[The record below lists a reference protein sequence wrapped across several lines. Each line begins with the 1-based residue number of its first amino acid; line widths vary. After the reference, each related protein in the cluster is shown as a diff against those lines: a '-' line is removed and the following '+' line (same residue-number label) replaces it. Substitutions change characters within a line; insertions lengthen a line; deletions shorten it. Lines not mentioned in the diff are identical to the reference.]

1 MKWDEEGFYPPF
13 FHQAD
18 KESDRCQA
26 TFLRW
31 RGAEFLS
38 LGLAAV
44 AALVPRDFAWGLGPW
59 LALAFFAVPVGI
71 RLSQVESKAERR
83 WYDARS
89 AAESMKTATWQY
101 AVGGE
106 SYRIDD
112 PNARS
117 RFLTLVGAICEEL
130 PSWQTGTTG
139 NVSLVTESM
148 ARLRESDLAV
158 RANTYVE
165 HRVINQVNWYGRK
178 AGFNRGRA
186 LRWGAFVL
194 VVEVVALTLGIVNIV
209 RPLGLDYLGALAA
222 IAAGLAGWKQT
233 KRFNELAE
241 AYAVTSNETLLV
253 KESLDTTSED
263 AWAQSVTSAE
273 AAFSREHSMWLA
285 RRQGPLL

>member
-1 MKWDEEGFYPPF
+1 MNWDEDTFYPPF

-18 KESDRCQA
+18 RESDRCQA

-31 RGAEFLS
+31 RGAEFAS

-44 AALVPRDFAWGLGPW
+44 AALVPRDTAWGLGPW
-59 LALAFFAVPVGI
+59 LALAFFALPVGI
-71 RLSQVESKAERR
+71 RISQVESKAERR

-106 SYRIDD
+106 SYRVDD

-117 RFLTLVGAICEEL
+117 RFLALVADICEEL
-130 PSWQTGTTG
+130 PSWQTGSTG
-139 NVSLVTESM
+139 GASLVTEKM
-148 ARLRESDLAV
+148 ALLRKSDLDV
-158 RANTYVE
+158 RVSTYVE
-165 HRVINQVNWYGRK
+165 HRVTNQVDWYGRK
-178 AGFNRGRA
+178 AKFNRSRA
-186 LRWGAFVL
+186 FRWGAFVL
-194 VVEVVALTLGIVNIV
+194 IVEVVALFLGILNVV

-253 KESLDTTSED
+253 KESLDASSEE

-273 AAFSREHSMWLA
+273 SAFSREHSMWLA

>member
-1 MKWDEEGFYPPF
+1 MKWDEGAFYPPF
-13 FHQAD
+13 FHLAD
-18 KESDRCQA
+18 RESDRCQA

-31 RGAEFLS
+31 RGAEFVS
-38 LGLAAV
+38 LGFAAV
-44 AALVPRDFAWGLGPW
+44 AALVPRDVAWGVGPW
-59 LALAFFAVPVGI
+59 LALAFFALPVGI

-89 AAESMKTATWQY
+89 AAESMKSATWQY

-106 SYRIDD
+106 SYRIKD

-117 RFLTLVGAICEEL
+117 RFLALSSDICAEL

-139 NVSLVTESM
+139 DGSLVTESM
-148 ARLRESDLAV
+148 ALLRESDLDN
-158 RANTYVE
+158 RASTYIE
-165 HRVINQVNWYGRK
+165 NRVINQVNWYGRK
-178 AGFNRGRA
+178 ARFNRSRA
-186 LRWGAFVL
+186 CRWGAFVL
-194 VVEVVALTLGIVNIV
+194 VVEAFALSLGIANVV

-241 AYAVTSNETLLV
+241 VYEVTRNGTLHV
-253 KESLDTTSED
+253 RESIDATSED
-263 AWAQSVTSAE
+263 VWARSVSSSE